1 MLSLIDRLLVE
12 RPDLSVLVTTG
23 TVTSA
28 RLLATR
34 LPPGRAWHQYVP
46 VDRAAYV
53 RRFLEHWRPDLAL
66 WVESELWPNLITETL
81 PQRHSAAA
89 GQRAHVARGPS
100 AAGGAC
106 RG

>member
-12 RPDLSVLVTTG
+12 RPALSVLVTTG

-46 VDRAAYV
+46 VDRPPMCGA
-53 RRFLEHWRPDLAL
+53 FSTIGGPIWRCGSNP
-66 WVESELWPNLITETL
+66 SC
-81 PQRHSAAA
+81 
-89 GQRAHVARGPS
+89 GPT
-100 AAGGAC
+100 
-106 RG
+106 